1 MFRLFATGF
10 WGRNAPAR
18 CAGNFQSALKEQS
31 KSSGKELKM
40 IQSPKPE
47 AGRQRPNKKPGSFS
61 LPQANQRQKTHQPP
75 KTPAYRD
82 SQAASDLRPSF
93 FDPLLRNPALSPIIP
108 QFSYFEKPFFQN
120 TDGILTVS
128 PAELPIQYAEK
139 LYRNNFTKGSKAR
152 SVNPVR
158 HIDWTHKTRSNEKL
172 LSAPL
177 FCLSSPQLFF

>member
-1 MFRLFATGF
+1 
-10 WGRNAPAR
+10 
-18 CAGNFQSALKEQS
+18 
-31 KSSGKELKM
+31 M

-75 KTPAYRD
+75 KTPAYCD

-128 PAELPIQYAEK
+128 PAGLPIQCAGIRRFQCDFSSRSGQAHRRKDTACHRKVWRLIPAYPFFRPLSPVFREQGPDENK
-139 LYRNNFTKGSKAR
+139 VKNSGS
-152 SVNPVR
+152 
-158 HIDWTHKTRSNEKL
+158 L
-172 LSAPL
+172 
-177 FCLSSPQLFF
+177 